1 MTAAAW
7 MERSV
12 LPRYSRDDQEGL
24 ATVWGY
30 TGVARTSTA
39 VTLYWRPGCPYCW
52 RLRTRLKLAGVHVDE
67 INIWEDPAG
76 AAFVRSVTGGDETVP
91 TVRIGTRSLVN
102 PSPREL
108 LEMIRETPSKTD
120 PPP

>member
-1 MTAAAW
+1 
-7 MERSV
+7 V
-12 LPRYSRDDQEGL
+12 
-24 ATVWGY
+24 
-30 TGVARTSTA
+30 TSESTP

-52 RLRTRLKLAGVHVDE
+52 RLRTTLKRAGVPVDE

-102 PSPREL
+102 PSPRHL
-108 LEMIRETPSKTD
+108 LEMIRESSG
-120 PPP
+120 